1 MNEEQ
6 HKVLKQRLEDGTA
19 EALLK
24 KLNLTDEQVEQC
36 LDICKK
42 TIKNYQKK
50 NEEKMKNE

>member
-6 HKVLKQRLEDGTA
+6 FKILIQRIEDGTA
-19 EALLK
+19 KAMFR

-42 TIKNYQKK
+42 TIKNY
-50 NEEKMKNE
+50 NEEKINNE

>member
-6 HKVLKQRLEDGTA
+6 HKVLKQKLEDGTA

-24 KLNLTDEQVEQC
+24 KLNLTDEQVKQC

-42 TIKNYQKK
+42 TVKNYKK